1 MTLKLRPTG
10 LGSGST
16 RTALITPSAAVLQA
30 KTLGSPHA
38 YPTASSQGMTAPR
51 GGLGSRMSRG
61 LSHSEPT
68 IALRIDVCR
77 RRLDPRP
84 PG

>member
-38 YPTASSQGMTAPR
+38 YPTASSQGMTAPPR
-51 GGLGSRMSRG
+51 FK
-61 LSHSEPT
+61 
-68 IALRIDVCR
+68 DV
-77 RRLDPRP
+77 
-84 PG
+84 PGPFPFGTNNRTAD